1 MTHTPGPTF
10 TVVRIREAYVIEEVN
25 AFLDQVER
33 ELQGPLPN
41 KDLARR
47 VRTAR
52 FAPTRLKPGYD
63 MGEVDQHLDELERR
77 AEARYEAPTHVSPAG
92 AQVAPARR
100 LGESH
105 KPQNSF
111 KTSRFVATYSI
122 EDVDA
127 FLAQIDRALAGR
139 LPDESLAQYILEA
152 RFTPN
157 PGMRRGYDM
166 QEVDQHLD
174 MLREWALTGR
184 RPS

>member
-1 MTHTPGPTF
+1 
-10 TVVRIREAYVIEEVN
+10 
-25 AFLDQVER
+25 VER

-63 MGEVDQHLDELERR
+63 MGEVDKHLDELERR
-77 AEARYEAPTHVSPAG
+77 AEARHEAPSHITPAG

-100 LGESH
+100 LGEPYE
-105 KPQNSF
+105 PQNPF
-111 KTSRFVATYSI
+111 KTSRFGGSYAI

-127 FLAQIDRALAGR
+127 FIAQMDRAFAGR
-139 LPDESLAQYILEA
+139 LPSESLAQYILEF
-152 RFTPN
+152 RFKPN
-157 PGMRRGYDM
+157 PGLRRGYDM
-166 QEVDQHLD
+166 QEVDEHLD
-174 MLREWALTGR
+174 MLREWAMTGR